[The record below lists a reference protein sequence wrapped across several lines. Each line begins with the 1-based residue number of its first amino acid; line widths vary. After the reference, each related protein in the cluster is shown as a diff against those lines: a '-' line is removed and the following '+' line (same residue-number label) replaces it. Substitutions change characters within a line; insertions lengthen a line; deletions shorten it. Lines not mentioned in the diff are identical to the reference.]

1 MNRTSFAASRL
12 VAGIVF
18 ATAVALSSCKKDDP
32 TIPPPSST
40 ADPRI
45 YGFPITDGS
54 YWVYQEERTDS
65 DGVVIQTGAIDSMYV
80 DGDTIIGLYT
90 YKKIRTVVS
99 GSSFFPNQ
107 PLSIVRD
114 SAGYLV
120 DTYGE
125 YMEHDNFTDT
135 LRFIDYSGLVHAWY
149 FMRHRDSVV
158 TVPAGTFTTIDY
170 EGHLYAQDPN
180 YPWPIPRYTHHV
192 LADGI
197 GTILYRT
204 YFVSSPDYIQRR
216 LLRYSIQ

>member
-12 VAGIVF
+12 VACIAF
-18 ATAVALSSCKKDDP
+18 ATAVAFSSCKKEEDP
-32 TIPPPSST
+32 VLPPSNPPAST
-40 ADPRI
+40 I

-80 DGDTIIGLYT
+80 EGDTVIGANT
-90 YKKIRTVVS
+90 YKKIRTVVT
-99 GSSFFPNQ
+99 GSSYFPNQ

-120 DTYGE
+120 DVYGE
-125 YMEHDNFTDT
+125 YIEHDNFTDT
-135 LRFIDYSGLVHAWY
+135 LKSVDYSGWVLGWY
-149 FMRHRDSVV
+149 FMRHPDSVV

-170 EGHLYAQDPN
+170 EGHLYSQDPN
-180 YPWPIPRYTHHV
+180 YPWGVPRYTHRL

-197 GTILYRT
+197 GMIFYRT
-204 YFVSSPDYIQRR
+204 YFVSSPDYIQQR
-216 LLRYSIQ
+216 LISYHIN